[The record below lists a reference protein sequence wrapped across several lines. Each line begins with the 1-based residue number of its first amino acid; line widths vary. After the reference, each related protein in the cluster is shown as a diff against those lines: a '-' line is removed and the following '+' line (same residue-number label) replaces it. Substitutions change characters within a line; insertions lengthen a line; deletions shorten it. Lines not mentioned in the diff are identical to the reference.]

1 MIRSA
6 ALIVLLANLLGVDS
20 ATSQDAPK
28 EEAVREARLAYLKER
43 AAEYQ
48 LVVGA
53 DRVARMSPP
62 VYRWSHPVGIT
73 VDGASFVW
81 MDEERPVALGSVLV
95 LRDGTSYGEFLS
107 LTSQRLRAT
116 KKGVAAWEPA
126 KPGCDFVRVPNAPQP
141 ADSAAERMTQMKSLA
156 RRFSGE
162 LIKGPP
168 HYQADSIWRLRML
181 PKQLIR
187 YGDSQ
192 GRVVDGALFGF
203 CHDTDVEM
211 ILVLEASGEKADLA
225 WHFAFAP
232 LCGWR
237 GMGKCDDKPVWSQ
250 PQLAPMNASK
260 QPYMVFIPT
269 PSFRAETGLQ
279 EASK

>member
-6 ALIVLLANLLGVDS
+6 ALLLLLARLLTADFVY
-20 ATSQDAPK
+20 SQGPPNEDT
-28 EEAVREARLAYLKER
+28 EREARLAYLKER
-43 AAEYQ
+43 MAEYQ

-62 VYRWSHPVGIT
+62 VYRWSHPVGMTI
-73 VDGASFVW
+73 DGASFVW
-81 MDEERPVALGSVLV
+81 MDGERPVALGSVLV
-95 LRDGTSYGEFLS
+95 LRDGTSYGELLS
-107 LTSQRLRAT
+107 LTSERLRAT
-116 KKGVAAWEPA
+116 RKGVAAWEPA
-126 KPGCDFVRVPNAPQP
+126 KPGCEFVRVPNAPKP

-181 PKQLIR
+181 PKQLVR

-192 GRVVDGALFGF
+192 GRVVDGVLFGF

-237 GMGKCDDKPVWSQ
+237 GTGKCDDKPVWSQ
-250 PQLAPMNASK
+250 PQMAPVNASK
-260 QPYMVFIPT
+260 QPYMTFIPV
-269 PSFRAETGLQ
+269 PSFAVEPSLQ
-279 EASK
+279 EALK